1 MFNKQIIQDSNPI
14 IINEKFNKL
23 EKIEKVLLTKGKKEC
38 DINKDNRVNDSC
50 LKELKKNV

>member
-23 EKIEKVLLTKGKKEC
+23 EKIEKVLITKGKKE
-38 DINKDNRVNDSC
+38 
-50 LKELKKNV
+50 LGMKNGSL